1 MNAPTNG
8 GPPRGGPNAYRQT
21 MDEWRQQAL
30 ADRGQ
35 YEERVK
41 AQINRSF
48 QEYSPPWYAS
58 AVGFRRDRNLLVVT
72 SRVSGFA
79 ATLGRDLEDSEAKA
93 IAEYTLSNIHTN
105 AALKWA
111 TIGLAAYMTYRG
123 RRTWQFPFYKPKLG
137 GRFNPNEATS
147 IFTKKKIRGTYPRL
161 TWHTL
166 RFTAYAAVTML
177 MVEPVFRSVNFIRT
191 ESAMA
196 QDPRLA
202 QFIKEATTRVEK
214 VMLDGPTGSR
224 PTQPGQRKWGGDEKP
239 GSNDEVDGLSNNEDK
254 EQFPAIKAYTE
265 RRPPWADAQRGLP
278 SPQNQESNNDW
289 SVLDDDDDA
298 SPVAA
303 TAKNQ
308 QAPTTYAGS
317 SWDRLRRQNQSSQRP
332 QQQAESQARGGWAGA
347 SSPQSQPESGWGD
360 NASASSEWG
369 GSKDN
374 YSYSSEDEEKASGK
388 GQAQREFDEML
399 ERERRGNDQSRQW
412 GRK

>member
-1 MNAPTNG
+1 MNSPTNG
-8 GPPRGGPNAYRQT
+8 GPPRGGPQAYRQT

-79 ATLGRDLEDSEAKA
+79 STLGRDLEDSEAKA
-93 IAEYTLSNIHTN
+93 IAEYTLTNIHTN

-123 RRTWQFPFYKPKLG
+123 RHTWQFPFYKPKLG

-147 IFTKKKIRGTYPRL
+147 IFTNKKIRGPYPRL

-177 MVEPVFRSVNFIRT
+177 MVEPVFRSVNFVRT

-196 QDPRLA
+196 RDPRLA

-214 VMLDGPTGSR
+214 VMLEGPAGSGHN
-224 PTQPGQRKWGGDEKP
+224 QSGQGRQSGDEKS
-239 GSNDEVDGLSNNEDK
+239 GSSDEVDGDA
-254 EQFPAIKAYTE
+254 FPARRRLMEA
-265 RRPPWADAQRGLP
+265 RPPWADLQKPLP
-278 SPQNQESNNDW
+278 PVQPQQSSHDW

-303 TAKNQ
+303 TAKS
-308 QAPTTYAGS
+308 ARTPTTSGGS
-317 SWDRLRRQNQSSQRP
+317 SWERLRRQNQSSQQP
-332 QQQAESQARGGWAGA
+332 QPQAESQVQGGWPSA
-347 SSPQSQPESGWGD
+347 SSPQSQSQSDSGWGS
-360 NASASSEWG
+360 NTNTSSEWG
-369 GSKDN
+369 GSKD
-374 YSYSSEDEEKASGK
+374 SYPYGSGDGETASSK
-388 GQAQREFDEML
+388 GQAQREFDQML
-399 ERERRGNDQSRQW
+399 ERERQGNDQGQQW
-412 GRK
+412 GGR